1 MCERNAARH
10 AKIAAKITPLE
21 SLNKEDVGGGG
32 GGGGG
37 CEEAIWKYNAFLQP
51 FFDYSEK
58 LRVQN
63 KK

>member
-10 AKIAAKITPLE
+10 AKIAEKIIPLE

-32 GGGGG
+32 
-37 CEEAIWKYNAFLQP
+37 EEAIWKYNAFLQP
-51 FFDYSEK
+51 FFDYSET